1 MSEVI
6 KNKYLDFG
14 GLSKYDERIKSF
26 IASADETLRVDLAA
40 AIAALDAKIGS
51 LEIEGSD
58 DKTLAEIVESI
69 QSSIVEILDAQD
81 ALVAQDVKLAEKD
94 AELAVKIKEISDN
107 LEFIT
112 GSSSDNEA
120 TLGEINSE
128 LQEVKNKIVALEA
141 IDHDAY
147 KGADEQVLADA
158 KEYADDL
165 VKDAEGNDK
174 FDAAGAAATAQAA
187 AIEAA
192 AGDATTKANAAQAA
206 AEAYVDDLVKD
217 ADGNVKFDAA
227 GSADAALENA
237 NKYADDLVKDAE
249 GNDKFDAA
257 GSAAA
262 AQAAAEA
269 TAKAYVDAISH
280 ASDVKYDGKYIN
292 LYDANGEKIGD
303 GFDASPFVV
312 DGMLDSVDFVKD
324 ADGNATS
331 TLRFTFNVETDGSD
345 SDGNKKTIDVDFAKY
360 VDVYHADDT
369 SIELN
374 SETKTFSV
382 KEVAANKT
390 KLGQRITI
398 AGGPLANNIAESGES
413 WPTKWTNG
421 NEKFIPEDATMYDI
435 VMNLFCVEKWP
446 VKSNNTSNVST
457 SDATLVSTINAPSVS
472 YNGKTTHNSSSTV
485 EVGSTVE
492 YTISNGS
499 SSYTATPHKASG
511 FTYGYSAS
519 DDNTKDSSNSSVS
532 ATFNDAD
539 GKTTVAVV
547 ADSVP
552 TLTITGKVNETI
564 NGTAGS
570 AAAAS
575 ASKSGSVVIAA
586 GDNKISAKCKS
597 VTYTG
602 TCSELPVYYGCS
614 NLGNTDTKGDGTGTK
629 YPSTQKASI
638 TKTSTAVESSTV
650 TVNCVGAYKYFYGYP
665 DAIPADKDQIVALAN
680 KGFLSGSELSVTT
693 AGTVPVGKYMIVAV
707 PKGWEYTSFVNGMNL
722 DDVSAFYTDTKEVD
736 YTLDNGDVVKYSVH
750 WCGPFGADTNYNSFK
765 ITKK

>member
-1 MSEVI
+1 M
-6 KNKYLDFG
+6 K
-14 GLSKYDERIKSF
+14 
-26 IASADETLRVDLAA
+26 
-40 AIAALDAKIGS
+40 
-51 LEIEGSD
+51 
-58 DKTLAEIVESI
+58 
-69 QSSIVEILDAQD
+69 
-81 ALVAQDVKLAEKD
+81 
-94 AELAVKIKEISDN
+94 
-107 LEFIT
+107 
-112 GSSSDNEA
+112 
-120 TLGEINSE
+120 
-128 LQEVKNKIVALEA
+128 
-141 IDHDAY
+141 
-147 KGADEQVLADA
+147 
-158 KEYADDL
+158 
-165 VKDAEGNDK
+165 
-174 FDAAGAAATAQAA
+174 
-187 AIEAA
+187 
-192 AGDATTKANAAQAA
+192 
-206 AEAYVDDLVKD
+206 
-217 ADGNVKFDAA
+217 
-227 GSADAALENA
+227 
-237 NKYADDLVKDAE
+237 
-249 GNDKFDAA
+249 
-257 GSAAA
+257 
-262 AQAAAEA
+262 
-269 TAKAYVDAISH
+269 
-280 ASDVKYDGKYIN
+280 
-292 LYDANGEKIGD
+292 
-303 GFDASPFVV
+303 
-312 DGMLDSVDFVKD
+312 
-324 ADGNATS
+324 
-331 TLRFTFNVETDGSD
+331 
-345 SDGNKKTIDVDFAKY
+345 DFAKY

-519 DDNTKDSSNSSVS
+519 DDNTKDNGNSSVS
-532 ATFNDAD
+532 ATFNGTD

-552 TLTITGKVNETI
+552 TLTITGKVNETV

-629 YPSTQKASI
+629 YPSTKKESI

-680 KGFLSGSELSVTT
+680 KGFLSGNELSVTT
-693 AGTVPVGKYMIVAV
+693 AGTVPVGKYMIVAA